1 MILGFRLITVF
12 HHPAVLSRSKDPLWG
27 SNLTSLR
34 PPHQG
39 RREYRGVAQDMELR
53 RKLMA
58 TDTDKGQ
65 IQTGGTAP
73 GPDVMLGLWASWMD
87 RMAAP
92 AQAGTLLRGGDGR
105 P

>member
-1 MILGFRLITVF
+1 
-12 HHPAVLSRSKDPLWG
+12 
-27 SNLTSLR
+27 
-34 PPHQG
+34 
-39 RREYRGVAQDMELR
+39 
-53 RKLMA
+53 MA

-92 AQAGTLLRGGDGR
+92 A
-105 P
+105 